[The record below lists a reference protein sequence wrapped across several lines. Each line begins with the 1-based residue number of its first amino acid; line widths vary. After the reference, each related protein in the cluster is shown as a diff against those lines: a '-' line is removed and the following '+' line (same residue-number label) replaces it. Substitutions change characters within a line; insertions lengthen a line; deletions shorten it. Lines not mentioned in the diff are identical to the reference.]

1 MLAAV
6 RAFVVQHCQV
16 LPGAAIGQAAKE
28 IPVQKTVRVIGTPA
42 DADPEQ
48 HEVLLSVM
56 FASPLLSAAHS
67 IGMLAHKAPVWLAS
81 T

>member
-6 RAFVVQHCQV
+6 RTFVVQHCQV
-16 LPGAAIGQAAKE
+16 LPGAAIGQPAKE
-28 IPVQKTVRVIGTPA
+28 IQVQKTVPVIGTPA

-48 HEVLLSVM
+48 HEVPLSVM
-56 FASPLLSAAHS
+56 LASPLLSAAHS
-67 IGMLAHKAPVWLAS
+67 IGMLAHEASVWVAS